1 MNDKRERITAKEIK
15 DRGVN
20 NYDELNKFRV
30 AGGYSLFEDF
40 SGEICA
46 HRYRRVS
53 CYGDWDIS
61 ECSKC
66 GNQIVEECSFDEE
79 YD

>member
-1 MNDKRERITAKEIK
+1 MNDNRERITAEEIK
-15 DRGVN
+15 DR
-20 NYDELNKFRV
+20 DIDSRAELNKFRV
-30 AGGYSLFEDF
+30 AGGSSLFEDF

-46 HRYRRVS
+46 HRYRCVS
-53 CYGDWDIS
+53 CYGDWDVS

-66 GNQIVEECSFDEE
+66 GNQIVEKCSFDEE